1 MPAAA
6 SSSVTL
12 FLGESS
18 HSVAIRPDAGLSMA
32 DSGAAAAPKILP
44 YPPQAAPNLTEL
56 CGVPL
61 IDLLSLIACGTAPRS
76 SLGGAVGGG

>member
-1 MPAAA
+1 
-6 SSSVTL
+6 
-12 FLGESS
+12 
-18 HSVAIRPDAGLSMA
+18 MA

-44 YPPQAAPNLTEL
+44 YAPQVAPNLTEL
-56 CGVPL
+56 CGVTL